1 MIKLYFSSFRYI
13 LLSFFL
19 LLSLSLSAQSVN
31 SFGLTG
37 KVIDAEKIRLEAATV
52 ILLNSIDSSIVK
64 VEISSNQGNFTFN
77 NLQAGS
83 YLIAVSSVG
92 YVKNTSGPYILKS
105 TDKIKDIG
113 NIQLKLYNKLLNEV
127 DIEAKNR
134 FVEVTAGKVSL
145 NVANS
150 ILSSGSTAFD
160 ILNRAPGVQIDN
172 SDLIKLNGKAG
183 VLVLVNGKETFM
195 ETANLI
201 DMLKSMQSS
210 NIESIE
216 LISNPTAKYSAAGI
230 ASIINI
236 KVKKN
241 KNYGTNGVISAM
253 AGLGS
258 LGNDYDPNFRYNGGL
273 SVNHRNKFLNV
284 FGNYT
289 HADINQSKYITS
301 NRQLQ
306 NLNQTAIDVDY
317 FSTQERLSDNYR
329 AGIDFSLSPS
339 HVIGV
344 LYSGSRNDI
353 AIEKNNQSDIYN
365 QGKVDSTIFA
375 ASGQNRLLTNNNY
388 NLNYKGSLGEK
399 IGNVSID
406 FDYLRYKRQS
416 IEMLTNTF
424 QTASGSS
431 YRDELDLL
439 NNSPSNYNIKSVKAD
454 YTLPLNK
461 SSSLDL
467 GIQASNVLGKNYLN
481 FGPLV
486 NTVFYP
492 DSRFTNTYN
501 IDEKIRAAFFS
512 YNKEFKNSSIVIGLR
527 AEQTKTN
534 GQSITTGTN
543 YIRDYTDLFP
553 NFQYTQTLNKN
564 NKLLLSLGRR
574 IGRPG
579 YEALN
584 PFLAYLDQYS
594 FKSGNPYL
602 KPAYTNNAEAT
613 HVYKDKI
620 STTLRLSFVK
630 DVFLDINNQNDQ
642 TFVNTIM
649 TQNLDRQLT
658 YGLEVNAPLD
668 ITDWWNIE
676 LNMQANMVS
685 YSTQSSIG
693 AYTNSSPDIIFN
705 TLQNFTLSKN
715 IKAEISTEYE
725 NPTVYGVYN
734 FDASYNVDAG
744 FSASMFKK
752 QGNLRLRLT
761 DIFNISQS
769 RYSSF
774 YENLNLNMLNK
785 LESRTA
791 QLSFSYNFGKTT
803 IKSARRRSTGSETEQ
818 NRVGN

>member
-1 MIKLYFSSFRYI
+1 M
-13 LLSFFL
+13 
-19 LLSLSLSAQSVN
+19 SAQIVN
-31 SFGLTG
+31 TAGLTG
-37 KVIDAEKIRLEAATV
+37 KVTDAEKVRVEAATV
-52 ILLNSIDSSIVK
+52 ILLNPLDSAIIK
-64 VEISSNQGNFTFN
+64 VEISNDQGNFTFN
-77 NLQAGS
+77 NLQTGS
-83 YLIAVSSVG
+83 YLISVSSVG
-92 YVKNTSGPYILKS
+92 YVKNISGPYLLQS
-105 TDKIKDIG
+105 MDKIKNIG
-113 NIQLKLYNKLLNEV
+113 SIELKLYNKLLNEV
-127 DIEAKNR
+127 DIEGKNR
-134 FVEVTAGKVSL
+134 FLEVTAGKVSL

-172 SDLIKLNGKAG
+172 NDQIKLNGKAG
-183 VLVLVNGKETFM
+183 VLVMVNGKETFM

-210 NIESIE
+210 NIESID
-216 LISNPTAKYSAAGI
+216 LISSPSAKYSASGI

-236 KVKKN
+236 KIKKN
-241 KNYGTNGVISAM
+241 KNYGTNGVVSAM
-253 AGLGS
+253 AGIGS
-258 LGNDYDPNFRYNGGL
+258 LGDNYDPNFKYNGGL
-273 SVNHRNKFLNV
+273 TINHRNKILNV

-289 HADINQSKYITS
+289 HADIDQSKYITS
-301 NRQLQ
+301 NRLMQ
-306 NLNQTAIDVDY
+306 NLNQTAIDVNY
-317 FSTQERLSDNYR
+317 FSKQQRVSNNYR
-329 AGIDFSLSPS
+329 AGVDFNVAPS
-339 HVIGV
+339 QIIGL

-353 AIEKNNQSDIYN
+353 GIDKNNQTDIYN

-375 ASGQNRLLTNNNY
+375 ASGQNRLLVNNNY

-406 FDYLRYKRQS
+406 FDYLRYKRKS

-424 QTASGSS
+424 QTASGNT

-439 NNSPSNYNIKSVKAD
+439 NNSPSNYNIKSVKVD
-454 YTLPLNK
+454 YTFPFNK
-461 SSSLDL
+461 TSSLDL
-467 GIQASNVLGKNYLN
+467 GIQASNVLGENYLN

-512 YNKEFKNSSIVIGLR
+512 YNKEFKNSSLVIGLR

-534 GQSITTGTN
+534 GQSVTSGAN
-543 YIRDYTDLFP
+543 YVRNYTDLFP
-553 NFQYTQTLNKN
+553 NLQYTQTLNKN

-602 KPAYTNNAEAT
+602 KPAYTQNAEAT
-613 HVYKDKI
+613 HVYKDNI
-620 STTLRLSFVK
+620 STTLRVSFVN
-630 DVFLDINNQNDQ
+630 DVFLDINNQNDE

-649 TQNLDRQLT
+649 TQNLDKQLT
-658 YGLEVNAPLD
+658 YGLEINAPLD

-676 LNMQANMVS
+676 LNFQANMVS
-685 YSTQSSIG
+685 YSTKSTIG
-693 AYTNSSPDIIFN
+693 AYTNSSPDIILN

-715 IKAEISTEYE
+715 IKAEVSTEYE
-725 NPTVYGVYN
+725 NPTVYGIYN
-734 FDASYNVDAG
+734 FDASYNVNAG
-744 FSASMFKK
+744 FSASMFNK
-752 QGNLRLRLT
+752 QGSLKLRLN

-769 RYSSF
+769 RYNSF

-791 QLSFSYNFGKTT
+791 QLSFSYSFGKKT